1 MTSVG
6 FRVKL
11 RSRQQICNL
20 PPISKR
26 FGHSNRRSRSHKYP
40 RMAHLPTLPDPSEHK
55 DLHGQTGTFQA
66 SNSKFSFQELT
77 RLLGRHGAGSS
88 SEDLAL
94 DLVLHEI
101 VSQACS
107 ATNAAGAAI
116 ALSHNGK
123 FVCRATTGNHAP
135 DLGSHLAMNS
145 GLSGAC
151 IQSCEIQRCD
161 DTETDTRVDE
171 VACRRLGVRS
181 VTVVP
186 MLRESELVGI
196 LEVFSPRPFDF
207 TDHDAQTLRALCQRT
222 MDTMVNP
229 RRKTRNCFTNRSV

>member
-1 MTSVG
+1 
-6 FRVKL
+6 
-11 RSRQQICNL
+11 
-20 PPISKR
+20 
-26 FGHSNRRSRSHKYP
+26 
-40 RMAHLPTLPDPSEHK
+40 MAHLPTLPDPSEHK

-145 GLSGAC
+145 GLSGAY